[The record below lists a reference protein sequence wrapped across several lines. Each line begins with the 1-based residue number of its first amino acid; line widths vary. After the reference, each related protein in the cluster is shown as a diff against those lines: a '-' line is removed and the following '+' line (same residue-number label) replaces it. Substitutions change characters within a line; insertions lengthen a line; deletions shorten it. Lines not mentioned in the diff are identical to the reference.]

1 MDIQTDYQFADRINN
16 KGFILV
22 IIVSWIIAGTL
33 DALAATFILAKGNWA
48 GVFKYVASAVYGKAA
63 FTGGTGIAL
72 QGLIMHYIIAL
83 TFTAFYFFIYPYTNF
98 LHKSV
103 ALNAVV
109 FGAFVFVVMNLGI
122 VPITKIGF
130 KGMSMVSVVVNLLI
144 LIVCIA
150 LPVTYMASKYYAK
163 PPAYKN
169 QLQ

>member
-1 MDIQTDYQFADRINN
+1 
-16 KGFILV
+16 
-22 IIVSWIIAGTL
+22 
-33 DALAATFILAKGNWA
+33 
-48 GVFKYVASAVYGKAA
+48 
-63 FTGGTGIAL
+63 
-72 QGLIMHYIIAL
+72 
-83 TFTAFYFFIYPYTNF
+83 
-98 LHKSV
+98 
-103 ALNAVV
+103 
-109 FGAFVFVVMNLGI
+109 MNLGI

>member
-22 IIVSWIIAGTL
+22 IIVSWLIAATL

-48 GVFKYVASAVYGKAA
+48 GVFKYVASAIYGKEA

-72 QGLIMHYIIAL
+72 QGLLMHYIIAL
-83 TFTAFYFFIYPYTNF
+83 SFTAFYFFIYPYTNF
-98 LHKSV
+98 LHKNMV
-103 ALNAVV
+103 LNSIIY
-109 FGAFVFVVMNLGI
+109 GAFIFVVMNLGV

-130 KGMSMVSVVVNLLI
+130 KSMGLVSIVVNLII
-144 LIVCIA
+144 LIFCIG
-150 LPVTYMASKYYAK
+150 LPITYMASKYYAR

-169 QLQ
+169 QLP